1 MNNARRRT
9 IAIYGV
15 ALVLPLLLFV
25 ALQAAFSM
33 QTLRSQIE
41 ADALER
47 ARAVNAAVDAE
58 LRAELSALEVLSTSE
73 LIVSRDWP
81 RARAR
86 VADVQRARPAWRD
99 VTLTDVA
106 ARREIWATTSAS
118 DSGSI
123 RPWVAAYLGDGAATA
138 RFGGVVRAG
147 DGCPCVTVHVPMIE
161 AGAPRH
167 LLSLRLAPAAFQDI
181 LLSHAPAGSTSALV
195 DRDGIFIGRTLDYHE
210 KLGTPATRYVRDAI
224 ARGDRGLYEGVTYEG
239 LRNYTA
245 FETSRLTG
253 WSTHVAVKADL
264 LSGPRLGSILL
275 TGLAGLTALLM
286 AFVIAAYAY
295 RQSRLRRDEEARIAQ
310 SEKLAALGR
319 LAAGV
324 AHDFNNLLMVI
335 DSNLRKI
342 ATRSDDPALRR
353 PIDNALLA
361 SERGAL
367 LIRELMTFTR
377 SQPLDLAPVD
387 LAVLVGTLDGMLRQ
401 SVGEA
406 VNVTIDIAPDARW
419 VTSNGSQM
427 EMALLN
433 LAVNAK
439 DAMPD
444 GGRLTIRSR
453 RSREARAFIDLEVTD
468 TGEGMPREVLDR
480 AMEPFFTT
488 KPPGKGT
495 GLGLAQVFGTVSQSG
510 GSVEIRST
518 PGAGT
523 TILLR
528 LQATAPET
536 APAGEVDAPTL
547 PAA

>member
-1 MNNARRRT
+1 MSNAWRKT

-47 ARAVNAAVDAE
+47 AKEVNAAVDAE

-73 LIVSRDWP
+73 LILSRDWP

-86 VADVQRARPAWRD
+86 VADVQRRRPAWRD

-118 DSGSI
+118 DSRAI
-123 RPWVAAYLGDGAATA
+123 RPWVADFLGAQADTG
-138 RFGGVVRAG
+138 RFGGVVRDG
-147 DGCPCVTVHVPMIE
+147 DGCPCVTVHVPVIE
-161 AGAPRH
+161 AGAPRY
-167 LLSLRLAPAAFQDI
+167 LLSLQLAPQAFQDI
-181 LLSHAPAGSTSALV
+181 LLRHAPARSTSALV
-195 DRDGIFIGRTLDYHE
+195 DREGLFIGRTLDYPA
-210 KLGTPATRYVRDAI
+210 KLGMPATRYVRGAI
-224 ARGDRGLYEGVTYEG
+224 TSDRRGIYEGVTYEG
-239 LRNYTA
+239 LKNYTA
-245 FETSRLTG
+245 FETSALTG

-264 LSGPRLGSILL
+264 LSGPRLGSFLL
-275 TGLAGLTALLM
+275 TGLAALTALLM
-286 AFVIAAYAY
+286 AFGIAAYGY

-319 LAAGV
+319 LAAGI

-335 DSNLRKI
+335 ESNLRKI
-342 ATRSDDPALRR
+342 ATRSSDPTLQR
-353 PIDNALLA
+353 PIDNALAA

-367 LIRELMTFTR
+367 QIRQLMAFTR
-377 SQPLDLAPVD
+377 SQPLDLGPVD
-387 LAVLVGTLDGMLRQ
+387 LGAVAKDLDGMLRQ

-406 VNVTIDIAPDARW
+406 VSVTIDIAPEARW
-419 VTSNGSQM
+419 VRSNRSQL

-433 LAVNAK
+433 LTVNAR
-439 DAMPD
+439 DAMPA
-444 GGRLTIRSR
+444 GGRLSIRAR
-453 RSREARAFIDLEVTD
+453 RSRQGRESVDLEVTD
-468 TGEGMPREVLDR
+468 TGEGMASEVVER

-488 KPPGKGT
+488 KAPDKGT
-495 GLGLAQVFGTVSQSG
+495 GLGLAQVFGIVSQSG

-523 TILLR
+523 TVLLR
-528 LQATAPET
+528 LQAAHPDAAQDTSQ
-536 APAGEVDAPTL
+536 PA
-547 PAA
+547 